1 MEEFERESNERD
13 ALTGS
18 IRDLAVRLK
27 QLGLSPPSV
36 DHLTNWSSYLSQLVP
51 IAQSGNIYAAR
62 SLPPRRQR
70 SLLRRLKRMLR
81 RVPQRSRLT
90 KDSRV
95 VVQSSSLPASDKI
108 YSLRTAKEIFSE
120 FDNRTNMEAD
130 KILAAYIGKWLQ
142 VDDLVKN
149 IFDHSDS
156 IRVLVGRAL
165 EPGISLSF
173 GKKLWQERLE
183 TMRIGDRLIAEGRI
197 DRIDPL
203 YIHLEGCEILE
214 AIRPTKSP

>member
-1 MEEFERESNERD
+1 
-13 ALTGS
+13 
-18 IRDLAVRLK
+18 
-27 QLGLSPPSV
+27 
-36 DHLTNWSSYLSQLVP
+36 
-51 IAQSGNIYAAR
+51 
-62 SLPPRRQR
+62 
-70 SLLRRLKRMLR
+70 MLR
-81 RVPQRSRLT
+81 RVPRRSRLT

-120 FDNRTNMEAD
+120 FDNRTNLEAD

-156 IRVLVGRAL
+156 ISVLVGRAL

-197 DRIDPL
+197 DCIDPL